1 MITVYAE
8 SPFVLQ
14 LAWKQEHEELC
25 ERIVNGAAGHAFELV
40 LPMVAL
46 VEPLYVQRKNSMD
59 RRNVAELWRKQARQL
74 KRTNASTYQDAVAAM
89 EDALVKAAA
98 IEDEERASIAATIS
112 RLSAICRV
120 LPFRESLFGEGFGIE
135 RRLDLTSVDALAI
148 ATILDD
154 ARAMTNDRAFLSL
167 DRKSMAPAV
176 SLLKDAGMDVCSA
189 PASLEAWLRARGVTL

>member
-1 MITVYAE
+1 MIIIYAE

-14 LAWKQEHEELC
+14 LAWKQEHEEIC
-25 ERIVNGAAGHAFELV
+25 ERIANGAAGHAFELV

-46 VEPLYVQRKNSMD
+46 VEPLNAQRKNSIE
-59 RRNVAELWRKQARQL
+59 RRNVADLWRKQVRQL
-74 KRTNASTYQDAVAAM
+74 KRTSSSIYQDAVAAM

-98 IEDEERASIAATIS
+98 IDDEERVSIAATIS

-120 LPFRESLFGEGFGIE
+120 LPFRDSLFGDGFSIE

-154 ARAMTNDRAFLSL
+154 ARTTTADRAFLSL

-176 SLLKDAGMDVCSA
+176 SLLKDAGVDVCNA
-189 PASLEAWLRARGVTL
+189 PASLEAWLKARGVTL